1 MLHKNSELNFSSTN
15 FKCQLTNGAIFKNSK
30 STKLA
35 TKACHTQFIFTDT
48 FAYILYSFCA
58 DREQE
63 VLFSSQGNCNISLSL
78 QVTSDQIVER
88 LEDLENAPPLA
99 VLPIYSQLPSDLQAK
114 IFQKVLISHCT

>member
-1 MLHKNSELNFSSTN
+1 MSV
-15 FKCQLTNGAIFKNSK
+15 TNGAIFKNGK
-30 STKLA
+30 PLKLA
-35 TKACHTQFIFTDT
+35 SKAYHTQFIFTDT
-48 FAYILYSFCA
+48 FAYILYSFSF

-63 VLFSSQGNCNISLSL
+63 VLFSLSSQRNCNILLSS

-114 IFQKVLISHCT
+114 IFQKVLINTAHNVLYFLACD